1 MFPMYFSDH
10 LVDERKMPR
19 NVALKV
25 AAVKP
30 LTGTRFFVNK
40 KVSTTIFFNTTESSP
55 YDVINFN
62 EFSLLYRCSVSHQ

>member
-10 LVDERKMPR
+10 LVDGNKMPR

-30 LTGTRFFVNK
+30 LTGIRFFVNK
-40 KVSTTIFFNTTESSP
+40 KVSTTFFNTTESSP

-62 EFSLLYRCSVSHQ
+62 EFSLLYRYSVSQQ